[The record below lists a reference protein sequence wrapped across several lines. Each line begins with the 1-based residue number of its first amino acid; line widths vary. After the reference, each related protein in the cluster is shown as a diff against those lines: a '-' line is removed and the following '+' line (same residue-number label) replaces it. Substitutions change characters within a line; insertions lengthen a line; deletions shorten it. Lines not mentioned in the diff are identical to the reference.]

1 MHILMDKPPGMRKPT
16 DIIFLRKFTSEILF
30 FDQIELKNST
40 EAHKLCCKKLQY
52 EYHEEGRDVCQK
64 GDESDKFYIIIDG
77 RVSVLVASEER
88 IVDQETGE
96 ERTVEVE
103 DEIAQLEK
111 GEHFGEVG
119 ILKGQTRMANIRCL
133 TDCHFAVL
141 TKMDFLRILSGV
153 QEADMNRKLL
163 FLKSLPLFQ
172 YLTSGNLEVLLYN
185 FRKEKFIK
193 N

>member
-1 MHILMDKPPGMRKPT
+1 M
-16 DIIFLRKFTSEILF
+16 
-30 FDQIELKNST
+30 
-40 EAHKLCCKKLQY
+40 
-52 EYHEEGRDVCQK
+52 CQK

-163 FLKSLPLFQ
+163 FLKSLPLF
-172 YLTSGNLEVLLYN
+172 
-185 FRKEKFIK
+185 
-193 N
+193 